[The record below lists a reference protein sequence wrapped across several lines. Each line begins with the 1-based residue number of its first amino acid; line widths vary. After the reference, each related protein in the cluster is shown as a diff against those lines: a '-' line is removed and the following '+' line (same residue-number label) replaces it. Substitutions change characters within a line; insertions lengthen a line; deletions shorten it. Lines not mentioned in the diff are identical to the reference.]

1 MIHLSKDCTATPTGS
16 YAHKGLYPTL
26 RLLTALLIMTLT
38 TAMAWA
44 ANSDATTLST
54 GNDDVPAL
62 QEGATDMDWA
72 TLKTALEAGN
82 NVTLTNDVTR
92 NANEHIEVT
101 KEVTLDLNGHTIYGY
116 ETGSDIHYNNYNI
129 FIVTDGGKLTITD
142 GSSGKRGTIT
152 NVKGTSAIS
161 VGGTD
166 ESSYGEAVFEA
177 GTIASGGVAISGY
190 SKFTMTGGTIS
201 TGDIDGVSFIDNATF
216 TMTGGTITGN
226 DIGVR
231 VMSPSSTFTMTGG
244 TITGND
250 SGVMFMEASTTFTVS
265 GNVNITGNTERDV
278 SLFYQQNFTPIHIG
292 GELAGTARIGVWTDQ
307 DALDIAGKI
316 FTEGLNG
323 NGSKANFVSN
333 NADLVVVTDTS
344 GELALAFPI
353 TAHQASFNGITKY
366 WATFFHPN
374 NNYRLSEGSQAF
386 YIKEN
391 DTDNALYLVGDDGS
405 IIPFKA
411 PVIIMSDTD
420 KIVLYKSNEPAIA
433 PDDNKLIGTNVS
445 KEVSDVYVLSAGDDG
460 KLGFY
465 KFTGEIPAHRAYYVD
480 D

>member
-92 NANEHIEVT
+92 DANQHIEVT

-116 ETGSDIHYNNYNI
+116 ETGSDIHYYNYNI
-129 FIVTDGGKLTITD
+129 FIVTNGGKLTITD

-152 NVKGTSAIS
+152 NVKGTFAIS
-161 VGGTD
+161 VDGTD
-166 ESSYGEAVFEA
+166 ESSYGEATFEA
-177 GTIASGGVAISGY
+177 GTIASGGVYIADYGR
-190 SKFTMTGGTIS
+190 FTMTGGTIS

-250 SGVMFMEASTTFTVS
+250 SGVIFMEASTTFTVS

-307 DALDIAGKI
+307 DAVDIAGKI
-316 FTEGLNG
+316 FTKGLNG

-386 YIKEN
+386 YIKKN

-465 KFTGEIPAHRAYYVD
+465 KFTGEIPANKAYYVD